1 MARQE
6 NGIDRFRKDHS
17 KINQVYER
25 FQGNSC
31 LIQIR
36 DALNPRDNV
45 MLKLTHKSTIKST
58 KANNFL
64 FYYWLTISQSNIYCN
79 CEAAFAKLK

>member
-6 NGIDRFRKDHS
+6 NGIDRSRKEHS

-25 FQGNSC
+25 FRGNSC
-31 LIQIR
+31 LIKIR

-45 MLKLTHKSTIKST
+45 MLKLKLRAQKRIIFHFTIGLLLLRAIFT
-58 KANNFL
+58 TTVML
-64 FYYWLTISQSNIYCN
+64 YL
-79 CEAAFAKLK
+79 